1 MHLPWYVFAI
11 GAAVI
16 WGMHYPMVDFA
27 LKRLSIYSV
36 LLLTVIPVFL
46 LMPFF
51 MRQLEIDIDTFKLL
65 PGKEQLLI
73 LAISITSTAG
83 AVLLYSSINNK
94 NATLASLIEVTYPVF
109 VVFFAYVFYRQM
121 HVTPSV
127 FFGGLMILVGAGL
140 IIYNHQ

>member
-1 MHLPWYVFAI
+1 MQLPWYVLAI
-11 GAAVI
+11 GAAVT

-27 LKRLSIYSV
+27 LKRLSLYSV

-51 MRQLEIDIDTFKLL
+51 MRQLENDIVTFKLL

-73 LAISITSTAG
+73 LAISLTSTAG

-127 FFGGLMILVGAGL
+127 FIGGLMILFGAGL